1 MRKITIF
8 QLCVITIL
16 VALIGSLSINS
27 VYGKTVESPRKQ
39 LEDGVAPKDI
49 ICKPGKVLVILD
61 GEPACLNPSTVSK
74 LEKRGHS
81 VVILVQEKND
91 SESKSGGASIKGS
104 TGSTQGQIE
113 NIPASAG
120 SIVNFYVSDDDL
132 NTSPNGV
139 DIIPTSGLL
148 EFTINGISIPGP
160 ETMIETG
167 PNTGK
172 FYVKLELPETV
183 NGKPITQNDIVE
195 IRYLDQSSSSGD
207 KSISTKSLPLSKTYA
222 NVSTSGGGQTRIGHH
237 FTLRIYEPD
246 ANLDSRDVD
255 RIPLSRFEYRGEGGI
270 RTTLASPVFDSN
282 SSFLLETG
290 KNTGIFEVQIKI
302 PRTIDGKTVHIGDW
316 YEIRYTDISTPSNT
330 NEEIKLK
337 GRIG

>member
-1 MRKITIF
+1 MEKNNIF

-16 VALIGSLSINS
+16 VAIIFSSPINS
-27 VYGKTVESPRKQ
+27 IFGKTIDSPRKQ
-39 LEDGVAPKDI
+39 LENGVAPRDI
-49 ICKPGKVLVILD
+49 SCKQGKILVILD
-61 GEPACLNPSTVSK
+61 YDPACLNPSTVGK

-81 VVILVQEKND
+81 IVILVQEKNN
-91 SESKSGGASIKGS
+91 SEIKSGGATVRGNSGA
-104 TGSTQGQIE
+104 TQGLIE
-113 NIPASAG
+113 NIPASPG
-120 SIVNFYVSDDDL
+120 SIVNFYVTDDDL

-139 DIIPTSGLL
+139 DVISTSGLL
-148 EFTINGISIPGP
+148 EFTVNGVSISGP

-172 FYVKLELPETV
+172 FYVRLELPETI

-195 IRYLDQSSSSGD
+195 IKYLDQSSSSGE
-207 KSISTKSLPLSKTYA
+207 KSVSTKSLPLSKTYA
-222 NVSTSGGGQTRIGHH
+222 NVQASGGGQTRIGHH

-246 ANLDSRDVD
+246 ANLDSKNVD

-337 GRIG
+337 GKIG